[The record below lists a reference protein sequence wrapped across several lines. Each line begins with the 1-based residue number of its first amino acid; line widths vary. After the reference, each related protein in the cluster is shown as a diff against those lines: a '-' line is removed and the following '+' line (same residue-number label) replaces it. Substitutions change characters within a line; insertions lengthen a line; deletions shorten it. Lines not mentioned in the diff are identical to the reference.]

1 MIAVMEAVD
10 GHNPIRPG
18 ELIEVCGG
26 KYKGRRGKVLK
37 FTPKMVVVRL
47 TAPVEEVRICRDHIR
62 RTIVGEDGSRLADR
76 ETSTRLMVDA
86 VRNELRMMNRRVAEL
101 TKLLEELGIEK
112 E

>member
-1 MIAVMEAVD
+1 MGSV
-10 GHNPIRPG
+10 GGLNPIQPG

-62 RTIVGEDGSRLADR
+62 RTIVDEDGSRLVDR
-76 ETSTRLMVDA
+76 ETPTRLMVDA
-86 VRNELRMMNRRVAEL
+86 IRSELRMMSRRVAEL

-112 E
+112 DQC

>member
-1 MIAVMEAVD
+1 MESV
-10 GHNPIRPG
+10 GGLNPIRPG
-18 ELIEVCGG
+18 ELIVVFGG

-47 TAPVEEVRICRDHIR
+47 TAHVEEVRICRAHIR
-62 RTIVGEDGSRLADR
+62 RTIADEDGSRLADR

-86 VRNELRMMNRRVAEL
+86 VRSELRMMNRRVAEL

-112 E
+112 DQC